1 MLQDEADLLRR
12 LKLGDTDAY
21 MQLYQHYHPALYVYV
36 IRFIKVPQ
44 LAEDALQEVFIKIWE
59 IRERIN
65 PELSFSAYLYR
76 ISRNHVF
83 KQLKKIAADEDLRM
97 RAMLAL
103 ANTVEDTDT
112 RVRWQQYEALLKMSI
127 DQLPTQRKKVFEL
140 CRQQGKTY
148 DEVAAELGI
157 SRNTVKEH
165 MVMAVKSIKEYF
177 TRHGDIT
184 LVMLL
189 SLEIL

>member
-21 MQLYQHYHPALYVYV
+21 MQLYQYYHPALYAYV
-36 IRFIKVPQ
+36 SRFIKISQ
-44 LAEDALQEVFIKIWE
+44 LAEDTLQEVFIKIWE

-65 PELSFSAYLYR
+65 PDLSFNAYLYR

-97 RAMLAL
+97 RTMLAL
-103 ANTVEDTDT
+103 GQSVEDADS
-112 RVRWQQYEALLKMSI
+112 RVRWQQYEALLKTAI
-127 DQLPTQRKKVFEL
+127 GQLSTQRRKVFEL

-165 MVMAVKSIKEYF
+165 MVMAIKSIKEYF
-177 TRHGDIT
+177 ARHGDIT
-184 LVMLL
+184 LVLLL
-189 SLEIL
+189 SLEIR